1 MYEALTV
8 LLEQK
13 TICTIILVIAYLFT
27 DDAIFQSTVHNLIIS
42 TISTEKKTID
52 PDKLTLW
59 NRRLICVLH

>member
-27 DDAIFQSTVHNLIIS
+27 DDALFQSTVHNLIIS
-42 TISTEKKTID
+42 TISTEKKNDRSRQINFVEQ
-52 PDKLTLW
+52 TL
-59 NRRLICVLH
+59 N